1 MGKLREVREQHGGI
15 DHRPVLLTMSTYISC
30 ESTLPRWNY
39 KEADCALYSQL
50 TDQVTKHIR
59 VEGRD
64 TNTVVKYFNA
74 GILTAAQKCI
84 PRVARQN
91 YKPYWSEE
99 LERLDEELSAARREA
114 ETNPSQDNHNH
125 LQHTK
130 ARFLRYK
137 LQARRKSW
145 RNKTA
150 SLNLEKDGTKLWR
163 LTKQLNDE
171 GNGRA
176 TTTLEADGQLLSGKQ
191 AANQFAGS
199 YEEVSN
205 IPVTRQHQREAR
217 REQRERETHQTT
229 NECMDKKLTL
239 NELQAALRQLKAKKS
254 PGTDTI
260 TNEMLTHLGKKANLQ
275 TPGDLQPQLGNRHTR
290 TNMEGSNNDPNP

>member
-1 MGKLREVREQHGGI
+1 MKDFHAV
-15 DHRPVLLTMSTYISC
+15 
-30 ESTLPRWNY
+30 
-39 KEADCALYSQL
+39 
-50 TDQVTKHIR
+50 
-59 VEGRD
+59 
-64 TNTVVKYFNA
+64 
-74 GILTAAQKCI
+74 ILTAAHTSI
-84 PRVARQN
+84 PRAARQN

-171 GNGRA
+171 
-176 TTTLEADGQLLSGKQ
+176 EPQQHWKQ
-191 AANQFAGS
+191 MDSTYQAN
-199 YEEVSN
+199 
-205 IPVTRQHQREAR
+205 
-217 REQRERETHQTT
+217 
-229 NECMDKKLTL
+229 K
-239 NELQAALRQLKAKKS
+239 
-254 PGTDTI
+254 
-260 TNEMLTHLGKKANLQ
+260 LQ
-275 TPGDLQPQLGNRHTR
+275 TNLLTI
-290 TNMEGSNNDPNP
+290 MKK